1 MERLIHLLIFPLV
14 IASASAVEINLPA
27 SAEMPQSIDSVIN
40 EAVNKSKIPGGVI
53 WLEREGNKY
62 HKAYGHQSLIPV
74 KRVMKNNSIFDAAS
88 LTKVMATAPSIMIL
102 IEQGRI
108 VLDDPVRK
116 HLPEFIGGNKNKVTI
131 KQLLTHTSGLRPVL
145 PKKPAWHGYDKA
157 IKLGIS
163 LELTEFPGK
172 KFRYSDVNFILLG
185 EIVRRASGMKL
196 DKFAKEKIF
205 QPLKMLDTN
214 FKPSR
219 SLLSRITPT
228 TREGNTLIHGIV
240 HDPSARAMGGVAGH
254 AGLFTSAP
262 DLARYCR
269 MIIGGGKLGNIR
281 VLKKES
287 VELMT
292 RNHTA
297 HISRKVKRGIGWDI
311 DSVFSS
317 PRGEGFP
324 IGLSFGHTGWTG
336 GSVWIHPKSKSFL
349 IFLSNRNHP
358 YERRSIKPLR
368 YELGTLSGKSLGLK
382 K

>member
-27 SAEMPQSIDSVIN
+27 TTAMLQSIDSAIN

-53 WLEREGNKY
+53 WLEKENKKN
-62 HKAYGHQSLIPV
+62 HKAYGHQSLLPV
-74 KRVMKNNSIFDAAS
+74 KRAMKNTSIFDAAS

-108 VLDDPVRK
+108 ALDDPVRK

-163 LELTEFPGK
+163 LEITEFPGK

-228 TREGNTLIHGIV
+228 TREGNTLIHGTV
-240 HDPSARAMGGVAGH
+240 HDPAARAMGGVAGH

-269 MIIGGGKLGNIR
+269 MIIGGGELGNIR
-281 VLKKES
+281 VLKKAS

-297 HISRKVKRGIGWDI
+297 KIRQKVKRGIGWDI
-311 DSVFSS
+311 DSIFSS

-324 IGLSFGHTGWTG
+324 LGVSFGHTGWTG

-368 YELGTLSGKSLGLK
+368 YELGTLSGKALGLRK
-382 K
+382 